1 VLADRAPPAR
11 LGRYEVLGSLA
22 RGGMAEL
29 FVARLGGIEGF
40 SRRVVVKRVLP
51 GLAGDREF
59 VDMFLEEARLAATL
73 EHRNIVQVHDIGH
86 DADGHFFAMELLQGS
101 DVAHVLR
108 ALSPRRAEL
117 PLAIALEIAR
127 GACAGLHYAHERLGP
142 DGAPLGLVHRDVSP
156 QNLFVTFDGAV
167 KLLDFG
173 IAKAAQRIA
182 DHVTRSGTLRGK
194 LPYMSPEQCR
204 GEALDRRSD
213 IFSLS
218 VVLWEMTVGA
228 RLYGAGGEGDFEVL
242 KSIADQEPPP
252 PSSRRPDYPP
262 ELERI
267 VLRGLRRDR
276 AARYQTADELAADL
290 EAFTRARSLWVSPR
304 EMVAFMAAT
313 FPDQAV
319 AWRRAERETSEVPAR
334 EAMSRS
340 PGPKVSPAAP
350 EVLPT
355 LAGIAR
361 PVAVA
366 GLVVAAAAAIGL
378 GYAFG
383 RGARDTNAAESALP
397 APEGADAPPPAPVGE
412 DAHWFQPDDYLV
424 SKRPYEGGKLTRLRV
439 AKPLGA
445 PPRAGARATFLD
457 ASSNQV
463 ETTYYWRTRPARIE
477 DLKVGALA
485 FCMARSSDKTAAA
498 PEDKQRARV
507 GDWILASVTEI
518 ADVDRGTVSVGGVA
532 CAVAGVR
539 VLVEPAAQ

>member
-1 VLADRAPPAR
+1 MLADRAPPAR
-11 LGRYEVLGSLA
+11 LGRYELLGSLA

-86 DADGHFFAMELLQGS
+86 DGDGHFFAMELLQGS

-108 ALSPRRAEL
+108 ALSPRRAQL

-142 DGAPLGLVHRDVSP
+142 GGAPLGLVHRDVSP

-182 DHVTRSGTLRGK
+182 DHETRSGTLRGK

-228 RLYGAGGEGDFEVL
+228 RLYGAAGEGDFEVL
-242 KSIADQEPPP
+242 KSIADQEAPP

-290 EAFTRARSLWVSPR
+290 ESFTRATSLWVSPR

-319 AWRRAERETSEVPAR
+319 AWRRAERETSEVPGPRADEPVPGAEGRAR
-334 EAMSRS
+334 RAGGAHSCRHRS
-340 PGPKVSPAAP
+340 PGRGGRS
-350 EVLPT
+350 
-355 LAGIAR
+355 
-361 PVAVA
+361 
-366 GLVVAAAAAIGL
+366 
-378 GYAFG
+378 G
-383 RGARDTNAAESALP
+383 RGRGCRGRS
-397 APEGADAPPPAPVGE
+397 
-412 DAHWFQPDDYLV
+412 
-424 SKRPYEGGKLTRLRV
+424 RLRR
-439 AKPLGA
+439 
-445 PPRAGARATFLD
+445 RARRARRERGRVGIVCTARRRGG
-457 ASSNQV
+457 SP
-463 ETTYYWRTRPARIE
+463 RTRSR
-477 DLKVGALA
+477 KTRTGSSRTTTWS
-485 FCMARSSDKTAAA
+485 RSGRTTAA
-498 PEDKQRARV
+498 
-507 GDWILASVTEI
+507 S
-518 ADVDRGTVSVGGVA
+518 
-532 CAVAGVR
+532 
-539 VLVEPAAQ
+539 